1 MVSMRYRGC
10 CFFFTEGYTVL
21 RVNPDDRVARVCLK
35 RCRYFHE
42 HGVSPEW
49 QAIESLSEK

>member
-1 MVSMRYRGC
+1 MRYRGC